1 MLSLNSKTLK
11 KPYGLY
17 RTQFLTQLFA
27 EAFERKITNSST
39 NLSDYETILGPK
51 AIKIFKPEMWQ
62 ALEELRLNREA
73 IALGLL
79 EAPPVIVAPI
89 PANVNLPIAIPL
101 HTDLQAN
108 ATTNQIAIWKI
119 KAEITNDV
127 VLAKAEFKD
136 KIKSMIPEDV
146 YNTLVIQGGT
156 RGWAVIEPSDAFDL
170 ILGEEFSKVS
180 AEILKK
186 AVENISIAW
195 NKDLPLRTNLENMAE
210 LNTIIGAA
218 FLHLMK
224 SDQEMFRIAHDIA
237 ILPDYD
243 LATTVDDFMKLEGQ
257 DYELS
262 LFSEFSKYLLTEYMG
277 RRKLPNLNHLAF
289 ADEPRYLSKLPKH
302 HHPLAAIADATEP
315 QALALAATS
324 RSVPEK
330 DWVNFQKF
338 MASEAAKAAKPPK
351 IGSLCFVHG
360 WNPSHNSS
368 NCKTMATNT
377 KFTNAQK
384 SFNKIPAGH
393 NLMVDG
399 VKCNV
404 KCSKGVIPEP

>member
-27 EAFERKITNSST
+27 EAFERKIINSST
-39 NLSDYETILGPK
+39 NLSDYVTILGLK
-51 AIKIFKPEMWQ
+51 ATKIFKPEMWE

-79 EAPPVIVAPI
+79 EVPPVIIAPI
-89 PANVNLPIAIPL
+89 VANVNLPIAIPS
-101 HTDLQAN
+101 HTDLQIN

-136 KIKSMIPEDV
+136 KIKSMIPEEV

-180 AEILKK
+180 ADILKK

-218 FLHLMK
+218 FPHLMK
-224 SDQEMFRIAHDIA
+224 SNQEMFRIAHDIA

-243 LATTVDDFMKLEGQ
+243 LATTVDDFMKLEDQ

-302 HHPLAAIADATEP
+302 HHPLAALAEVTEP
-315 QALALAATS
+315 QPLAMAATG

-330 DWVNFQKF
+330 DWINFQKF
-338 MASEAAKAAKPPK
+338 MASEEAKKAKNPK
-351 IGSLCFVHG
+351 VGSLCFVHG
-360 WNPSHNSS
+360 
-368 NCKTMATNT
+368 
-377 KFTNAQK
+377 
-384 SFNKIPAGH
+384 
-393 NLMVDG
+393 
-399 VKCNV
+399 
-404 KCSKGVIPEP
+404 